1 MADVAVLKVDELME
15 RWKLSESSIRNM
27 VASGN
32 LKTIQG
38 IPGVRFS
45 LKYIEDREAVGLE
58 YDPLSPFERRRL
70 EKENQGLRDRVGALE
85 AILKKIRVETAV
97 VIRWAITK
105 IWRWCVY
112 LTRHLKKDANLSMPW

>member
-1 MADVAVLKVDELME
+1 MTDAVLKVDELME

-45 LKYIEDREAVGLE
+45 LKYIEDRESAGLE

-70 EKENQGLRDRVGALE
+70 EKENQSLRERVGALE
-85 AILKKIRVETAV
+85 DTLKKIRVETAV
-97 VIRWAITK
+97 VIR
-105 IWRWCVY
+105 
-112 LTRHLKKDANLSMPW
+112 

>member
-1 MADVAVLKVDELME
+1 MADVAVLKVDDLMK

-45 LKYIEDREAVGLE
+45 IKYIEDRESTGLQ
-58 YDPLSPFERRRL
+58 YDPLSPYERKRL
-70 EKENQGLRDRVGALE
+70 EKENESLRERVVALE
-85 AILKKIRVETAV
+85 GILKKIRVETAV
-97 VIRWAITK
+97 VIR
-105 IWRWCVY
+105 
-112 LTRHLKKDANLSMPW
+112 

>member
-1 MADVAVLKVDELME
+1 MTDVAVLKVDELME

-58 YDPLSPFERRRL
+58 YDALSPFERRRL
-70 EKENQGLRDRVGALE
+70 EKERDYWKERAEGFENV
-85 AILKKIRVETAV
+85 LKKIRIDTAV
-97 VIRWAITK
+97 VIR
-105 IWRWCVY
+105 
-112 LTRHLKKDANLSMPW
+112 

>member
-1 MADVAVLKVDELME
+1 MADVAVLKVDELMK

-45 LKYIEDREAVGLE
+45 LKYIEDREAVGLD
-58 YDPLSPFERRRL
+58 YDPLTPFERRKL
-70 EKENQGLRDRVGALE
+70 EKERDYWKKRAE
-85 AILKKIRVETAV
+85 DFESILKKIRIDTAA
-97 VIRWAITK
+97 VIR
-105 IWRWCVY
+105 
-112 LTRHLKKDANLSMPW
+112 

>member
-1 MADVAVLKVDELME
+1 MADVAVLKVDELMK

-97 VIRWAITK
+97 VIR
-105 IWRWCVY
+105 
-112 LTRHLKKDANLSMPW
+112 

>member
-45 LKYIEDREAVGLE
+45 LKYIESRESAGLE
-58 YDPLSPFERRRL
+58 LDPLSPFERRRL
-70 EKENQGLRDRVGALE
+70 EKERDYWKEKAENLE
-85 AILKKIRVETAV
+85 GILKKIRVDTAV
-97 VIRWAITK
+97 VIR
-105 IWRWCVY
+105 
-112 LTRHLKKDANLSMPW
+112 

>member
-1 MADVAVLKVDELME
+1 MTDVAVLKVDELME

-45 LKYIEDREAVGLE
+45 LKYIESREAVGLE

-70 EKENQGLRDRVGALE
+70 EKERDYWKERAEGFE
-85 AILKKIRVETAV
+85 NILKKIRVDTAV
-97 VIRWAITK
+97 VIR
-105 IWRWCVY
+105 
-112 LTRHLKKDANLSMPW
+112 